1 MNKKSLGYIASHP
14 FWEDSYLPQRI
25 QNNLIR
31 MYCENI
37 NYSLI
42 WSIPEVSIGYKS
54 TPFLNDF
61 LNSNKD
67 EIDAVIFISYQ
78 MNHPLSIIKSISEIL
93 NKSIEEHF
101 VIENTVVKNFNE
113 FKNLKMEINLSY
125 LQSSNKKSPFLLH

>member
-1 MNKKSLGYIASHP
+1 M
-14 FWEDSYLPQRI
+14 
-25 QNNLIR
+25 
-31 MYCENI
+31 
-37 NYSLI
+37 I

-93 NKSIEEHF
+93 NKSIEAHF